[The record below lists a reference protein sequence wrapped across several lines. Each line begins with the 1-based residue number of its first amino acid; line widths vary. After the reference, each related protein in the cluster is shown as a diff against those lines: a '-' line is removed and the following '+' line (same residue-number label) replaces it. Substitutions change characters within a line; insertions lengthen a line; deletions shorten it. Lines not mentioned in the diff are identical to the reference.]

1 MENYATDSFLYAKK
15 SLHLAFY
22 ALDIRIKTD
31 TLYMI
36 KPCPNKDVIQVCV
49 AIIYNSAFFLNLV
62 FLRSKLVPT
71 LSCEPIN
78 YAQLNLLFSLLHLQS
93 VHAAL
98 LLTAQLKLL
107 IVCRGNRC

>member
-15 SLHLAFY
+15 SLYLAFY

-49 AIIYNSAFFLNLV
+49 AIIYNSAFF
-62 FLRSKLVPT
+62 F
-71 LSCEPIN
+71 
-78 YAQLNLLFSLLHLQS
+78 
-93 VHAAL
+93 
-98 LLTAQLKLL
+98 
-107 IVCRGNRC
+107 